1 MACPP
6 KTSRGAGTRPPPRRR
21 RCGAAPQGL
30 SHPVPTFSRAADEN
44 QSYYLYRKVHVAML
58 SSRYLEVLKR
68 KAHVAMLLTKDT
80 EKVFRSQGGFAAA
93 RFGAGIVGGIF
104 NELLGPPRTLKN
116 NVVDKQYGTDT
127 SENVKLHG
135 LDIRSSNYRY
145 AIYYRAT
152 NYPVLLEIL
161 GRLALRHEDY
171 TFVDYGSGKGLVLLQ
186 AAGYPFKKVI
196 GLEFARE
203 LHETARQNV
212 ERYPA
217 HLRRSEIELV
227 LGDALEF
234 IPPAGNLVLYLYEP
248 FEAPVTRQVI
258 DRIREFRQGR
268 DVVVAYVWSKNPRV
282 TCKSLWDAEAVLT
295 KVDEG
300 DSWTIYRAIG

>member
-1 MACPP
+1 MRN
-6 KTSRGAGTRPPPRRR
+6 TSR
-21 RCGAAPQGL
+21 
-30 SHPVPTFSRAADEN
+30 PVF
-44 QSYYLYRKVHVAML
+44 
-58 SSRYLEVLKR
+58 SSRYLRVLKR
-68 KAHVAMLLTKDT
+68 KAHVAILLTKDT
-80 EKVFRSQGGFAAA
+80 ARVFRSQGGFAAA
-93 RFGAGIVGGIF
+93 RFGAAVVGGF
-104 NELLGPPRTLKN
+104 LNERFGPSRTPKN

-127 SENVKLHG
+127 AENVKLHG
-135 LDIRSSNYRY
+135 LDICSPNYLY
-145 AIYYRAT
+145 GHYYRAT
-152 NYPVLLEIL
+152 NYPILLEIL
-161 GRLALRHEDY
+161 GRLALRHENY

-203 LHETARQNV
+203 LHEIARQNV
-212 ERYPA
+212 ERYPP

-234 IPPAGNLVLYLYEP
+234 IPPAGNLVLYLYDP
-248 FEAPVTRQVI
+248 FEAPLTRQVI
-258 DRIREFRQGR
+258 ARIREFRRGR

-300 DSWTIYRAIG
+300 DSWTIYRATG